1 MRYLGLI
8 FSLIISQSAFC
19 QLSFDSTKKELIY
32 SEVVQSP
39 NNSSNQI
46 YLNINEWFAKT
57 YNSSNNVIQLNDKE
71 NGKIIGK
78 GGFTISPIY
87 QWGNI
92 KTPQTFFVNYTLTL
106 QIKDGKY
113 KYEFSNITVRVNQE
127 NAAFGIE
134 TYYNINKEKL
144 REEVAKSIK
153 NEKQIEKLVETTY
166 NFQNEIFKLSDEN
179 ILSIIKSIKNN
190 TVAKKDDW

>member
-1 MRYLGLI
+1 MRHLGLI

-71 NGKIIGK
+71 SGKIIGK
-78 GGFTISPIY
+78 GGFTISPIH

-92 KTPQTFFVNYTLTL
+92 KTPQTFFVNYTLTI

-113 KYEFSNITVRVNQE
+113 KYEFSNITVRVTQE
-127 NAAFGIE
+127 NALFSIE
-134 TYYNINKEKL
+134 AYYNINKEKL
-144 REEVAKSIK
+144 REEAAKSIK
-153 NEKQIEKLVETTY
+153 NEKQLEKLVESTY

>member
-1 MRYLGLI
+1 MRHLGLI
-8 FSLIISQSAFC
+8 FLLIISQSAFC

-46 YLNINEWFAKT
+46 YLNMNEWFAKT

-71 NGKIIGK
+71 SGKIIGK
-78 GGFTISPIY
+78 GGFTISPIH

-92 KTPQTFFVNYTLTL
+92 KTPQTFFVNYTLTI

-113 KYEFSNITVRVNQE
+113 KYEFSNITVRVTQE
-127 NAAFGIE
+127 NASFSIE

-144 REEVAKSIK
+144 REEAAKSIK
-153 NEKQIEKLVETTY
+153 NEKQLEKLVESTY
-166 NFQNEIFKLSDEN
+166 NC
-179 ILSIIKSIKNN
+179 
-190 TVAKKDDW
+190 

>member
-1 MRYLGLI
+1 M
-8 FSLIISQSAFC
+8 IISQNVFC
-19 QLSFDSTKKELIY
+19 QLNFDSTKKELIY

-39 NNSSNQI
+39 NYSSNQI
-46 YLNINEWFAKT
+46 YLNVNEWFAKT

-92 KTPQTFFVNYTLTL
+92 KTPQTFFVSYTLTI
-106 QIKDGKY
+106 QIKDAKY
-113 KYEFSNITVRVNQE
+113 KYEFSNITVRVAQE
-127 NAAFGIE
+127 NTPISIE
-134 TYYNINKEKL
+134 TYYNVSKEKL
-144 REEVAKSIK
+144 REEATKSVK
-153 NEKQIEKLVETTY
+153 NEKQIEKLVESIY

-190 TVAKKDDW
+190 TVTKKEDW

>member
-1 MRYLGLI
+1 MRYLCLI
-8 FSLIISQSAFC
+8 FSLIISQNVFC
-19 QLSFDSTKKELIY
+19 QLNFDSTKKELIY

-71 NGKIIGK
+71 SGKIIGK
-78 GGFTISPIY
+78 GGFTISPIHK
-87 QWGNI
+87 WGNI
-92 KTPQTFFVNYTLTL
+92 KTPQTFFVNYTLTI
-106 QIKDGKY
+106 QIRDGKY
-113 KYEFSNITVRVNQE
+113 KYEFSNITVRVTQE
-127 NAAFGIE
+127 NAPFSIE

-153 NEKQIEKLVETTY
+153 NEKQLEKLVESTY

-190 TVAKKDDW
+190 TVTKKDDW

>member
-1 MRYLGLI
+1 
-8 FSLIISQSAFC
+8 
-19 QLSFDSTKKELIY
+19 LSFDSTKKELIY

-46 YLNINEWFAKT
+46 YLNMNEWFAKT

-71 NGKIIGK
+71 SGKIIGK
-78 GGFTISPIY
+78 GGFTISPIH

-92 KTPQTFFVNYTLTL
+92 KTPQTFFVNYTLTI

-113 KYEFSNITVRVNQE
+113 KYEFSNITVRVTHE
-127 NAAFGIE
+127 NASFSIE

-144 REEVAKSIK
+144 REEAAKSIK
-153 NEKQIEKLVETTY
+153 NEKQLEKLVESTY

-190 TVAKKDDW
+190 AVAKKDDW